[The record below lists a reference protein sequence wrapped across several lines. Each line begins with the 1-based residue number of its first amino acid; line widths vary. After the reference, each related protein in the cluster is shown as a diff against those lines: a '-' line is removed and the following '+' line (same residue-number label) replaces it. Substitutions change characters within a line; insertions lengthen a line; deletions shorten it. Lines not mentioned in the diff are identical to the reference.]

1 MLLLGEQLRAVY
13 ELLDAAMQDKPEVK

>member
-1 MLLLGEQLRAVY
+1 LLGEQLRAVY